1 MTSITDSR
9 ILTSGSVS
17 ARSSGIQHANRAY
30 DQGYWEGD
38 RRGVGAC
45 STSSAPLTGVV
56 RDQCRSDLLGHP
68 NAGTS
73 ARHRRTHRAGD
84 ARQVA
89 STNHRR

>member
-1 MTSITDSR
+1 MTSIADSR
-9 ILTSGSVS
+9 IRTSGSVS
-17 ARSSGIQHANRAY
+17 ARSGVQHASRAY
-30 DQGYWEGD
+30 DQGYWEGPA
-38 RRGVGAC
+38 GVGAC

-56 RDQCRSDLLGHP
+56 RHQCRSDLLGHP